1 LIISNAVFRASG
13 EVKKPLLTAFVV
25 SAVNVTG
32 DFALVFGIFPFPQLG
47 YPGIAYATAVSV
59 TIGMVINCAFLRAD
73 PWRFLYARPWGL
85 SSVTV
90 KKIINI
96 GWPAALL
103 QVAWNAGSIVLYNIL
118 GRLQGASVAALA
130 SITNGLRIEA
140 VVFLPAFALHM
151 AAAVL
156 VGQNLGAGQARRASK
171 VGWEIALA
179 GTVLLS
185 LIAVVIFVLA
195 EYFASML
202 ANDAVVL
209 EETTR
214 YLKINMV
221 SEPFMALSLILGGGL
236 QGAGDTKGSMVVILI
251 GMWVIRLP
259 LAFFLALVLG
269 YGATGVWVA
278 MVVSMICQGLF
289 MALRFYRGRWKE
301 IEVD

>member
-1 LIISNAVFRASG
+1 
-13 EVKKPLLTAFVV
+13 
-25 SAVNVTG
+25 
-32 DFALVFGIFPFPQLG
+32 
-47 YPGIAYATAVSV
+47 
-59 TIGMVINCAFLRAD
+59 MVINCAFLRAD